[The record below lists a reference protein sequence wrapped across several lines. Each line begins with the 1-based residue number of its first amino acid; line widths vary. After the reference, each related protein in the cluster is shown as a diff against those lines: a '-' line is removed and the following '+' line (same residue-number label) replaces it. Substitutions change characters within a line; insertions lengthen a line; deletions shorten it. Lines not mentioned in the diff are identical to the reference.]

1 MPASIRQPLLGGPS
15 SPLGPPKLSGPAF
28 TAATVL
34 AIALFVSILGS
45 FVTYSNASAAY
56 QRQTAVAQGQ
66 QLLEEVLR
74 SQLDEETALRGYLAS
89 GQRLFLA
96 PYYQA
101 QSHINGQFLD
111 LDRFLAAAKL
121 SESRQLLSD
130 IRRNHDVWMR
140 DVAQPLISHPTSPDV
155 MDRLHNGMV
164 LVDHIRLDFH
174 KMTSLLNRESRQA
187 SEAVTHLLV
196 RAAALTAALMLLFG
210 ACAIIADVVRS
221 RTQVALE
228 RERIIG
234 DTLQRAFLSGWDA
247 VPALRVGTAY
257 VSAARHAAVGGD
269 FFDVHRIDDSR
280 ALLVVADVSGKGLD
294 AAVETAFV
302 KYSIRSLVEDYQDPS
317 MVLRKFNRSFLNS
330 PRDAGSF
337 ISVFVAILD
346 HHSGA
351 LQYAS
356 AGHSPVF
363 LRRQSEVVPLQVT
376 GPIIGLQEGDVF
388 SSASLRL
395 QPHDVLVLAT
405 DGLTEARDTAGQM
418 LDDAG
423 AMEIIRAAPS
433 EPQRLADHIVNAV
446 SKISGG
452 RIGDDL
458 ALLVIEFEPVP
469 RIQAEAARA
478 ATAAP
483 LPRAPSATA

>member
-1 MPASIRQPLLGGPS
+1 M
-15 SPLGPPKLSGPAF
+15 
-28 TAATVL
+28 L
-34 AIALFVSILGS
+34 AIALFVSVLGS
-45 FVTYSNASAAY
+45 LVTYSNASAAY

-89 GQRLFLA
+89 GQRLFLS

-101 QSHINGQFLD
+101 QSRINGQFAD
-111 LDRFLAAAKL
+111 LDSFLAAAGL
-121 SESRQLLSD
+121 TESRQLLSD
-130 IRRNHDVWMR
+130 IRRNHNIWMR
-140 DVAQPLISHPTSPDV
+140 DVAQPLISHPTSPDE
-155 MDRLHNGMV
+155 MYRLHNGMV
-164 LVDHIRLDFH
+164 LVDRVRLDFH
-174 KMTSLLNRESRQA
+174 KITSLLNRESRQA

-210 ACAIIADVVRS
+210 ACAIIADVIRS
-221 RTQVALE
+221 RTQVALD

-247 VPALRVGTAY
+247 VPTLRVGTAY

-317 MVLRKFNRSFLNS
+317 AVLRKFNRSFLNS
-330 PRDAGSF
+330 PRDPGSF
-337 ISVFVAILD
+337 ISVFVGVLD

-356 AGHSPVF
+356 AGHSPVYV
-363 LRRQSEVVPLQVT
+363 RRKTDVVPLQVT
-376 GPIIGLQEGDVF
+376 GPIVGLQEGDVF
-388 SSASLRL
+388 SCASLQL
-395 QPHDVLVLAT
+395 QPHDTLVLAT
-405 DGLTEARDTAGQM
+405 DGLTEARDTAGRM

-423 AMEIIRAAPS
+423 AIGIIRTAPLD
-433 EPQRLADHIVNAV
+433 PQRLADHIVDAV

-452 RIGDDL
+452 HIGDDL
-458 ALLVIEFEPVP
+458 ALLVIEFEPSAP
-469 RIQAEAARA
+469 IQTQATPAAA
-478 ATAAP
+478 SP
-483 LPRAPSATA
+483 SFPRAPSATA